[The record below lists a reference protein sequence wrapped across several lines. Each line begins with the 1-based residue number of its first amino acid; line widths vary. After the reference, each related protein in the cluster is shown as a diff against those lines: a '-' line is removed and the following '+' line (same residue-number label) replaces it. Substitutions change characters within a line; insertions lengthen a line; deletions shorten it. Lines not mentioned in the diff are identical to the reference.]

1 MCGGTPIIIESK
13 LALDGKL
20 LNIQEDIM
28 INQLFDETRN
38 YGEPERSKYAQEIDE
53 MHKKL
58 VEQLDQ
64 EGRLYLDRLE
74 TTYLQQSNAELK
86 DVFVEGFCAA
96 MELVWEIIDRLTHG
110 GDLAL

>member
-1 MCGGTPIIIESK
+1 
-13 LALDGKL
+13 
-20 LNIQEDIM
+20 M
-28 INQLFDETRN
+28 IDQLFDETRN
-38 YGEPERSKYAQEIDE
+38 YGEPNRRKYAQEIDE

-58 VEQLDQ
+58 VEQLAQ
-64 EGRLYLDRLE
+64 EGRFCLDQLESAYLR
-74 TTYLQQSNAELK
+74 QCNAELK